1 MSNCLG
7 EVFYLNSHSAKVFNN
22 FDYWP
27 FASGKQQKWPKQTD
41 RKKTKRDREKGKLGK
56 LFAARQR
63 GNECQCCHKLSN
75 MHNVY
80 IFTAHSSLPMA
91 KKGGGSRGCPDR
103 SPYGEQVN
111 CVASK
116 IVLTYYLFCLLC
128 SEANY
133 LLATN
138 FSTSSSSSYSYSCS
152 CSYFCSYSYSCSYSC
167 SPYASL
173 PSLNFR
179 NYLMLISFFS
189 IAINLHG
196 VSALPGRNI

>member
-41 RKKTKRDREKGKLGK
+41 RKKTKRDRERGKLGK

-80 IFTAHSSLPMA
+80 IFTAHSSLG
-91 KKGGGSRGCPDR
+91 KKGEGEGGGAGCSDR

-138 FSTSSSSSYSYSCS
+138 FSTSSYSFSCS
-152 CSYFCSYSYSCSYSC
+152 CSYFCSYSC

-189 IAINLHG
+189 IAINLYG